1 MSLEF
6 AVEAYLDVVDEMQ
19 LLYAANWAET
29 GHDGDSLDVDYEAF
43 EQAAHSLHVSVAREN
58 GVLVGYHAVR
68 LTKSWKQKN
77 TLVGLTSMLYL
88 KRSARKGFNG
98 VKFLK
103 FTENALREAGVN
115 RFITT
120 ATTRNPFYRVLEW
133 LGFSELERVYTKV
146 L

>member
-1 MSLEF
+1 VSLEF
-6 AVEAYLDVVDEMQ
+6 SVEAYLDVVDEMQ
-19 LLYAANWAET
+19 LLYGANWAET
-29 GHDGDSLDVDYEAF
+29 GHEDGLDVDYAAF
-43 EQAAHSLHVSVAREN
+43 EQAAPSLHVTVAREN
-58 GVLVGYHAVR
+58 GALVGYHCVR
-68 LTKSWKQKN
+68 LTRSWKQKN
-77 TLVGLTSMLYL
+77 TLVGITCMLYL

-103 FTENALREAGVN
+103 FTESALREAGVN

-120 ATTRNPFYRVLEW
+120 ATTRNPFYRLLER